1 MQPERAPERVPHGYE
16 FHDHAPSPAS
26 FLQGVIE
33 GLSASRKAIP
43 YRFLYD
49 ARGSNLFETI
59 CEQPEYYPTRTE
71 LRILERHAGEI
82 ADLIGPGAHLVE
94 LGSGAGRKVRL
105 LLDALEAPASY
116 TAIDISRDALISA
129 VSGLSEDGRDLEIH
143 AVWADYTT
151 RFDLPASRNGRIV
164 GFFPGSTIGN
174 FERDEAR
181 AFLRAWAERLGPDAG
196 FLVGVDLTKSV
207 AVLERAYDDAAG
219 ATAAFSLNLLERAN
233 RELGADFD
241 TRRFRHQARFEPSSG
256 AVEINL
262 VSLAEQDVSIA
273 GRTFHFREGEQL
285 HVENSHKYGVGAFA
299 DLARSAGFIWRCA
312 WTDPQA
318 FFSVHY
324 LATPSALTPCPPI
337 QAPEGKP

>member
-1 MQPERAPERVPHGYE
+1 MQPDRAPERVPHGYE

-26 FLQGVIE
+26 FLQGVVE

-129 VSGLSEDGRDLEIH
+129 VSGLSEDDRDLEIH

-151 RFDLPASRNGRIV
+151 RFDLPTSRNGRIV

-181 AFLRAWAERLGPDAG
+181 ALTGAASKSLSRSAAWIKAVPCLWARAAHSGYMVLAASNGTQITHSENG
-196 FLVGVDLTKSV
+196 GVIDKSRDLTFARSMWRQGRV
-207 AVLERAYDDAAG
+207 FAAIVFFASASYVIYSIVCRFVGFSRLINADALK
-219 ATAAFSLNLLERAN
+219 FSLVMVA
-233 RELGADFD
+233 
-241 TRRFRHQARFEPSSG
+241 
-256 AVEINL
+256 
-262 VSLAEQDVSIA
+262 VSIA
-273 GRTFHFREGEQL
+273 IMFIA
-285 HVENSHKYGVGAFA
+285 GVTEKIVTRM
-299 DLARSAGFIWRCA
+299 L
-312 WTDPQA
+312 
-318 FFSVHY
+318 
-324 LATPSALTPCPPI
+324 
-337 QAPEGKP
+337 GKRDDF